1 MAHDIWSK
9 RRLMLAAV
17 AGLCLVGVASAE
29 VTHRVDTSLSP
40 DQVADALGPAQAA
53 VLTEAVAMRTQPLSR
68 IQPGL
73 HVPAGTP
80 VQAYR
85 ELYNRDGHWR
95 YIGVDDTRGWVPMD
109 SVALR

>member
-1 MAHDIWSK
+1 MAQRTWGKH
-9 RRLMLAAV
+9 RLMLAAA
-17 AGLCLVGVASAE
+17 AGLCLVGAASAE

-40 DQVADALGPAQAA
+40 DQVADALGAARAA
-53 VLTEAVAMRTQPLSR
+53 VLSEAVALRTQPLSR
-68 IQPGL
+68 VRPGL

-95 YIGVDDTRGWVPMD
+95 YIEVDDTRGWVPMG
-109 SVALR
+109 SVVLR